1 MATGFKM
8 TPRHRWMF
16 QRLAESFSVG
26 ESFVEQSLRTE
37 ESAALLKAFLL
48 NPSSPPRLFAFYQ
61 ARQIHGDMEGE
72 WIVPKIPTDPV
83 LFLTLGGGGT
93 ESLQGK
99 AAYFLRLQK
108 NGMPLALDVAGCSQ
122 EVIFGELGSNT
133 EKSMLHDLETVLE
146 GLYRPI
152 IHSLSTTA
160 PKAEQE
166 GLWGS
171 ASSEQ
176 KEEFLND
183 MDKFSVSL
191 GETIKSMVGGVD
203 LRKPDPR
210 IEQMVV
216 TLQMNGTDSKKAGS
230 ATAGGDG
237 SVPSS
242 NGNATGT
249 SEVVSHYNDLLAE
262 WCETIEHYLAES
274 QKKENGGRGAGADG
288 AGGGTQTSGGGTH
301 DRNDGPWTELEYW
314 RRRMQRLTNIMEQL
328 KTKECKQVLGVLASY
343 TKGGNDQGSV
353 QGHAVYAL
361 LRRWKAID
369 VSITEAANE
378 AKDNEKYLKTLE
390 KFIEPLYEDDPMA
403 IIDTLPALMN
413 SIKMIHTIARYY
425 NTTERMTNLFVK
437 ITNQMIN
444 NCCAHIV
451 AAASR
456 LSQTA
461 ESGKFLAD
469 EVSGASKDKTMLMGT
484 SRRGSNGVSDKKS
497 ATNSVSMSTAA
508 AMSTATSGASSIV
521 LWETDAAN
529 LIDALEACLK
539 LNEAYQEQ
547 YRLTKDKLLTMPKS
561 KQFDFREQIIFGKFD
576 LFCRRAVKLIDMFS
590 TIRQFESLASH
601 KLEGMESLIS
611 DFRRI
616 IADFRAK
623 RHPLLAY
630 QNNKFDRDYVEFNV
644 KISDLESALQQ
655 FINQSFEN
663 ITSISNS
670 LNLLRKFQQILQR
683 DNLKSDLDDK
693 FNIIFQNYGLELEQ
707 VQHLYEKHKHNPPF
721 PRNLPPVSGNI
732 TWSRHLLKRIE
743 DPMKKFESNQNVLST
758 KDAKKIIKTYN
769 KVARTLVAFEYLW
782 YRAWVDS
789 VETAKAGLQAT
800 LVIRHPEDGRLYVNF
815 DHEILQLIRE
825 AKCLDR
831 MGIEVPEGARIV
843 LLQED
848 KFKSYYNDLHYALN
862 EYERVAQLVIP
873 VTNAL
878 LKPHMNDM
886 EYKLRPGMITL
897 TWTSM
902 NIDAYKHHVHTGL
915 QRLEELV
922 ININDLIE
930 NRIEKNLKTVSKS
943 LLVSLPADQAF
954 TLEDFVAMQEV
965 YIGKKA
971 ELLQGK
977 NVQVENAV
985 HDLIGLIK
993 SYPLDPHIGAVRQED
1008 ADRLV
1013 THYNHFM
1020 YQALLNCT
1028 KNSLNAIKKRVAKRG
1043 GSSFIYVE
1051 RPFFEVDV
1059 QLNIPKVQLSPSL
1072 DDVQRAINKAA
1083 QAVLRCT
1090 KTLFDWGQ
1098 GAVGPSVATRESGT
1112 LSPSPDGGSDVEEEF
1127 KVQKEDTRITF
1138 FSKIARDIEI
1148 VRVCLLLT
1156 GSIQGLRNL
1165 VVDYLATF
1173 SDYSWLWTESKD
1185 KAYAKFMKTRPELS
1199 DYNRELRNFSDV
1211 ESAVEGIG
1219 SVHNIG
1225 ALSLLTKN
1233 VKIQLKHMAEL
1244 WKVSFSTKL
1253 HEEARAQMNEILDYI
1268 RTTDS
1273 WLKRTQPT
1281 DLQSLRSIMDKLKE
1295 IRVRESGIE
1304 AEITPVL
1311 DMYSMLERFLPQ
1323 GYMDKDE
1330 MDQISVL
1337 RSSWRKLVDHAEVVA
1352 DGLMKVQVGFKKSLL
1367 GKIRDFVVNVRE
1379 FRADWIA
1386 KGPGVP
1392 GTPPNI
1398 AVERLRAFKSEY
1410 ELRDRKYQLYQS
1422 GEQLFALAHTEYPEL
1437 HKTKQEID
1445 LMDTLYGLY
1454 VEVHEYLDIEWPHLP
1469 WEDVFAEMPAIR
1481 ERMDQ
1486 FMIRLAR
1493 MPKSLRQW
1501 DAFKTLKGKL
1511 EDFQTTIPL
1520 LEALSKDSI
1529 KPRHWTELMRCTGHE
1544 FRIDGGDFRLRTL
1557 LDCQLEEHAD
1567 DVVELCDGAEKQ
1579 QQISVR
1585 LLDIRERWAA
1595 ANFEFNDWKERKIPV
1610 LKACGPIIEELEES
1624 QLQCQTMLT
1633 MRHVTPFRQEVA
1645 ALLARLSDTADTL
1658 ERWLKVQMLWCALES
1673 VFTGGDIA
1681 KQMPV
1686 EAKKFVKIDKDWA
1699 KVMARAADAS
1709 LVVEC
1714 CENELLK
1721 NNLPV
1726 MYSELE
1732 MCQKALDGYLE
1743 QKRSM
1748 FPRFYFVSNPV
1759 LLQMLS
1765 QGSDPKMI
1773 QPFYQTVFDAIDHVV
1788 HDPKIQ
1794 RNITAMV
1801 SRFKG
1806 ASEEIAFLQPVV
1818 AKGNIEEWLAKVL
1831 SAQRAAMKDVCRLCA
1846 DEAYDNLM
1854 EDETTGSLRAFVDS
1868 MPPQYAL
1875 LGIQLLWTATAEE
1888 AFASMKASR
1897 ANKNALSDCLKKNSD
1912 ILKEVSSWCLEDL
1925 ETKLQRT
1932 KYEVLIT
1939 IQVHQRDVISDLV
1952 QMHKVMRL
1960 GVGSGEG
1967 DTDFEWN
1974 KQARFYWKSDGED
1987 SVDDD
1992 GAMCVQCTDV
2002 EFKYMYEYLGCKGRL
2017 VITPLTDR
2025 CYVSLS
2031 QAMGMCYG
2039 GAPAGPAGTGKT
2051 ETVKDMGRTLG
2062 IYVIVTNCTDQAT
2075 YQSMAKIDKGLCMS
2089 GLWGCFDEFNRI
2101 KLPVLSVVAQQI
2113 LAILE
2118 AKRTGATKLVFPGDA
2133 VGSQINFDDA
2143 CGFFITMNPGYAGRQ
2158 ELPENLKAL
2167 FRGVTMMVPDR
2178 MIIIRVMLCAQGYN
2192 DFTILSRKFT
2202 VLYKLCEEQ
2211 LSKQRHYDFGLRN
2224 ILSVLRT
2231 AGQTKREN
2239 LGADEAKLLYQ
2250 TLRDMNLSKL
2260 VASDVPLF
2268 LSLLGDLFPAVT
2280 APKPKRYDDVEDA
2293 IKEVVLASGLIHHP
2307 TWIKKVVQLYE
2318 TVQVRHGIMCIG
2330 PTGGGKTQCM
2340 NILHKALAKTTGVPH
2355 RLARMNPKAILA
2367 SQMYGQVDQMSDEWT
2382 TGVFAA
2388 MWTKYN
2394 QRSNAFNTWIVC
2406 DGPVDAIWIEDLNTV
2421 LDDNRILTLANGDR
2435 IPMTDNVK
2443 IMFENETLINAS
2455 PATVSRCGIIFVS
2468 ASELGWT
2475 PLVQA
2480 WAATNGGDD
2489 GSMEKQTI
2497 ASCFFKYHGD
2507 DESPADSGKL
2517 LSYLRRETTP
2527 VMQITPAGSVAA
2539 CQRLIDGM
2547 LNDYHRGGSKSAQA
2561 LTPHALERIFLYALT
2576 WTVGGVLEGDDRRK
2590 FDEFLRAQESTTKVG
2605 ADGEDDEEDDES
2617 IMPEL
2622 MADSVPS
2629 TIYDFFVDV
2638 SSGDWVRFSAPVWDY
2653 PTNEDDDDNA
2663 SSSAAAPA
2671 LRFSSLMVPTS
2682 DSARALNLI
2691 GLLQTRGSQKGKQ
2704 PYAVLLTGQSG
2715 TAKTSTALMWSQTRL
2730 DQKHSGFKFVNFSS
2744 ATTAMNFQIAVEE
2757 SLDKRG
2763 GKNFGPANGKSLTI
2777 FIDDISLPE
2786 INEWGDQPTNEIV
2799 RQLIE
2804 SGCFAF
2810 LDKDK
2815 RGDMKIC
2822 EDLVFLAAMTH
2833 PGGGRSDIPSR
2844 LKRHFMVLN
2853 MVPPSIETI
2862 NDIYG
2867 QILRGRFR
2875 HHPAGKGEGSVVS
2888 KLTSATIDLWK
2899 LTRSKLKS
2907 TPAKFHYNFTM
2918 RDLSRIFQ
2926 GVVRISDEATIVD
2939 TGDARRTMLQAGVTL
2954 IRVLRHECERVFC
2967 DKITNISD
2975 KDWYLEAFQR
2985 VAVEHFGPELA
2996 NPAGDSENYFVDFL
3010 REDNIDEDGVLV
3022 SKAPQVYELG
3032 GDLASIKGRCLAYM
3046 ERHNAANPT
3055 AKLGLVLFDDAL
3067 RHLMRISR
3075 IMQMSRGSA
3084 LLVGVGGSGK
3094 RSLTRLAT
3102 YMSGHRLFQIRMG
3115 KSYNLA
3121 NFGDD
3126 LKECFFHAGTAQ
3138 TQITLVLADT
3148 QIKYETFLEYLN
3160 SLLLTGEV
3168 PGLFSKEEIALA
3180 MAEVQDVF
3188 EKECVLNGVQST
3200 PEDLKR
3206 YLINKVRD
3214 RLHVILCMSP
3224 AHPLFATRARRFPGI
3239 FAACSIN
3246 WFLSWPREALVSVAT
3261 VLVGDQMESIECTA
3275 DEKTALLEHMG
3286 EVHTLAMQMCDEYK
3300 RKTRRMRVHQTP
3312 KSYLA
3317 FLGDY
3322 RNMYTRKLKEVK
3334 QKASNVTLGLE
3345 RLEKAAE
3352 DVASMSTVLEVE
3364 RGKLQTATEETNAM
3378 LGSLEVSS
3386 LEAKNES
3393 DMVRGIKEACE
3404 SDATRISKEKEL
3416 CLEDLAKA
3424 QPFVDDANSA
3434 IDSIKSADISEVKQ
3448 LKKPSDIIRLVFD
3461 CVLLLFHNPV
3471 LPVELVTLS
3480 MKKEDISFLKPSWQH
3495 ALPMMSDTQFMR
3507 HLQWFGKGSES
3518 RPVAGKD
3525 LMNPETVEFLEIY
3538 LNLENFNSKVAKNAS
3553 GAAEGLCK
3561 FVTAMK
3567 FYFEASKL
3575 IKPKLEALT
3584 VAEAQLHDAERS
3596 LQQAM
3601 NRLSACNEHLAGLK
3615 EQFEAQ
3621 MAEKTRVEEGARSL
3635 ERRMDMASQLIEGLA
3650 GERVRWNEDA
3660 KSFDI
3665 TTRRLVGDCALACA
3679 FVSYCGAFNQEYRL
3693 ELINSRFRTDLEQRE
3708 IPFTPGP
3715 VDLVGFLADSG
3726 LVGEWNLQGLPTD
3739 MLSTQNGILVTKSAC
3754 GGSRYPLLVDPQA
3767 QAIGW
3772 IRTLEADRLP
3782 DWKETHITSPRLKD
3796 HVEFCMGEGRAMIIV
3811 GIEVDNV
3818 DPLLDPVLLKEVVK
3832 KGRSLQI
3839 TVADQAMDFDPA
3851 FSLYL
3856 VCRVPD
3862 PDFSPEL
3869 QAMTTVV
3876 DFAVTARGL
3885 EDQLLGTVIHVEQR
3899 ALQDQ
3904 LNDVLTE
3911 CNQNT
3916 KTLLQLDALLLE
3928 RLSSGSGNLLDDT
3941 ELIGVLRNT
3950 QKKAADVKKALHA
3963 AVETRE
3969 SINEKREQFRPVAAR
3984 GSILYFS
3991 IIDASKISVMYQT
4004 SLKQFL
4010 DLFLKAMEAAEP
4022 ARLATKR
4029 VQNIM
4034 TVLTYNV
4041 YRYINR
4047 GLYEEHKLLF
4057 VFILA
4062 TRILVKDAV
4071 ISQGDVDLFLRG
4083 GAALSLDSPGVRKK
4097 PYTWISD
4104 EAWLNVSELS
4114 NKHTFFR
4121 TMQEDLM
4128 RNEGQWWPWYEHNA
4142 PEKAQVPDYEVRL
4155 GEDEDLGAWYRLMI
4169 VRTFRNDRTQ
4179 LAIKEFIRAMGQ
4191 LGPAFVEPVTDK
4203 LETIYDEMIN
4213 SVPVVFLLSMG
4224 ADPTDSIIHLC
4235 RKKKCELVATIS
4247 MGEGQ
4252 DKPALACINQAAQ
4265 NGGWVLLQN
4274 CELGLGLMD
4283 RMEDILIK
4291 FRDGDPDR
4299 FNPTFRLFIT
4309 ACPHPEF
4316 PLGLLQMSTKV
4327 TNEPPAGLRAG
4338 LMRSYSTLIDQDRL
4352 ERVDGALWKRLLFA
4366 MCFLHSIVQERRKFG
4381 PLGWSI
4387 PYEFNTGDITACLAF
4402 LEKHM
4407 FTGNKIS
4414 WSTVQYMVSSIQ
4426 YGGKITDDLDRR
4438 LFDVYASKWISSD
4451 IEKESFAFNPQ
4462 LLIGQIEDNFVYK
4475 VPLQYDHEAYAR
4487 YCSSFP
4493 EVDSPEISGL
4503 HPNADLT
4510 FRVKESQK
4518 MMKILLSN
4526 TSSTESGGPTTTK
4539 GEDGEETEPASQ
4551 DEVVHE
4557 MAETMLKQV
4566 PDSYNTDKVDLKIRG
4581 LGGMEVP
4588 LNIFLYQEIQV
4599 LQFVIDMVR
4608 TNLEHVKQAIN
4619 GEIVMTNELA
4629 STTTDIFNAKV
4640 PVLWMYHA
4648 TGNEQSW
4655 INSTMGLWMS
4665 NFSER
4670 DGQIRHWLNNDRPPH
4685 FSFRGFFNPQG
4696 FLTAMKQ
4703 EVTRKHKSDGWA
4715 LDDVIYH
4722 TEVTEYEKIE
4732 SVSKGPREGIYA
4744 SGLMI
4749 DGAAWSK
4756 PLGSLVESEPKKLFA
4771 SLPVLYVTGTTK
4783 QLRREHIKSG
4793 AYGPN
4798 GPYDCPLYKYPVRTD
4813 RFFIGMVSLASRAQP
4828 AGASGA
4834 GSPPRDAPKK
4844 EHWILRGVALTCS
4857 VDFE

>member
-1 MATGFKM
+1 
-8 TPRHRWMF
+8 MF
-16 QRLAESFSVG
+16 QRLAESFSIG

-37 ESAALLKAFLL
+37 ESATLLKAFLL
-48 NPSSPPRLFAFYQ
+48 KPSSPPRLFAFYQ
-61 ARQIHGDMEGE
+61 PRQVRGDTEGE
-72 WIVPKIPTDPV
+72 WNVPKVPGEKV

-108 NGMPLALDVAGCSQ
+108 DGKPVSLDVAGCSQ
-122 EVIFGELGSNT
+122 SVVFGELGSSSN
-133 EKSMLHDLETVLE
+133 KSMLHDLETVLE
-146 GLYRPI
+146 TLYRPI

-160 PKAEQE
+160 PKEEQKS
-166 GLWGS
+166 LWGS
-171 ASSEQ
+171 ASTEQ
-176 KEEFLND
+176 RDEFLND

-210 IEQMVV
+210 IEQMAMA
-216 TLQMNGTDSKKAGS
+216 LQLNGVDSKKS
-230 ATAGGDG
+230 TGDT
-237 SVPSS
+237 SDPSS
-242 NGNATGT
+242 QGSTGT
-249 SEVVSHYNDLLAE
+249 TEVVSHYHDLLAE
-262 WCETIEHYLAES
+262 WCGTIEQYLAES
-274 QKKENGGRGAGADG
+274 QKKENGGRGDDDDES
-288 AGGGTQTSGGGTH
+288 QSGSNH

-343 TKGGNDQGSV
+343 TKGGGDQGSV

-451 AAASR
+451 SAASR
-456 LSQTA
+456 SNPNNGQA
-461 ESGKFLAD
+461 QKNGEFGDESSLMTKEEAALM
-469 EVSGASKDKTMLMGT
+469 GASS
-484 SRRGSNGVSDKKS
+484 SRRGGSTGDKK
-497 ATNSVSMSTAA
+497 TQHTSVSMSTAA

-601 KLEGMESLIS
+601 KLEGMENLIS

-616 IADFRAK
+616 IQDFRTK

-848 KFKSYYNDLHYALN
+848 KFKAYYNDLHYALN

-878 LKPHMNDM
+878 LRPHMNDM

-943 LLVSLPADQAF
+943 LLVSLPADEAF

-965 YIGKKA
+965 YIARKA

-985 HDLIGLIK
+985 YDLIGLIK
-993 SYPLDPHIGAVRQED
+993 SYPLDPHISPVRQED
-1008 ADRLV
+1008 ADRLIS
-1013 THYNHFM
+1013 HYNHFM

-1028 KNSLNAIKKRVAKRG
+1028 KNSLNAIKKRMAKRG
-1043 GSSFIYVE
+1043 GNAFIYVE

-1072 DDVQRAINKAA
+1072 DDVQRSINKAA
-1083 QAVLRCT
+1083 LAVLRCT
-1090 KTLFDWGQ
+1090 QQLYDWGQ
-1098 GAVGPSVATRESGT
+1098 GAAGPNATEVA
-1112 LSPSPDGGSDVEEEF
+1112 LPASPVSDVPEEDQIYTEP
-1127 KVQKEDTRITF
+1127 EDIRITF
-1138 FSKIARDIEI
+1138 FQKIARDIEI
-1148 VRVCLLLT
+1148 VRVVLLLT

-1165 VVDYLATF
+1165 VSDYLETF

-1199 DYNRELRNFSDV
+1199 DYNRELQNFSTV
-1211 ESAVEGIG
+1211 ETQVENLG

-1253 HEEARAQMNEILDYI
+1253 HEEARACMNEILDYI
-1268 RTTDS
+1268 RTTDN
-1273 WLKRTQPT
+1273 WLKRTQPV
-1281 DLQSLRSIMDKLKE
+1281 DLLTLRSIMDKLKE

-1337 RSSWRKLVDHAEVVA
+1337 RSSWRKLVNHAEDVA
-1352 DGLMKVQVGFKKSLL
+1352 DNLMNVQVGFKKSLL
-1367 GKIRDFVVNVRE
+1367 GSIRDFVVNVRE

-1410 ELRDRKYQLYQS
+1410 ELRDRKYQLYHS
-1422 GEQLFALAHTEYPEL
+1422 GEELFALAHTEYPEL
-1437 HKTKQEID
+1437 HKTKSEID

-1469 WEDVFAEMPAIR
+1469 WEDVFGEMPAIR

-1501 DAFKTLKGKL
+1501 DAFKTLKKKL
-1511 EDFQTTIPL
+1511 EDFQITIPL
-1520 LEALSKDSI
+1520 LEQLSKDSI
-1529 KPRHWTELMRCTGHE
+1529 KPRHWTELMRTTGHE
-1544 FRIDGGDFRLRTL
+1544 FRIDGGDFRLQTL
-1557 LDCQLEEHAD
+1557 LDCHLEEVAD

-1585 LLDIRERWAA
+1585 ILDIRERWAA
-1595 ANFEFNDWKERKIPV
+1595 ANFDFNDWKERKIPV
-1610 LKACGPIIEELEES
+1610 LRACGPIIEELEES

-1633 MRHVTPFRQEVA
+1633 MRHVTPFKQEVA
-1645 ALLARLSDTADTL
+1645 ALLTRLSDTADTL
-1658 ERWLKVQMLWCALES
+1658 ERWLKVQMLWCSLES

-1788 HDPKIQ
+1788 HDSKNA

-1801 SRFKG
+1801 SLFKG
-1806 ASEEIAFLQPVV
+1806 TTEKIEFLQPVV

-1831 SAQRAAMKDVCRLCA
+1831 TAQRVAMKDVCRSCA

-1854 EDETTGSLRAFVDS
+1854 EDETTGTLRPFVDS

-1888 AFASMKASR
+1888 AFAALKASR
-1897 ANKNALSDCLKKNSD
+1897 ANKNAISDCLKRNTD
-1912 ILKEVSSWCLEDL
+1912 ILKELSSWCLEEL
-1925 ETKLQRT
+1925 PSKLTRT

-1939 IQVHQRDVISDLV
+1939 IQVHQRDVIADLV
-1952 QMHKVMRL
+1952 QMHKAKRL
-1960 GVGSGEG
+1960 GVAGPEGEG

-1974 KQARFYWKSDGED
+1974 KQARFYWKGEEED

-2118 AKRTGATKLVFPGDA
+2118 AKRTGATKLTFPGDA
-2133 VGSQINFDDA
+2133 VGSQVNFDDA

-2192 DFTILSRKFT
+2192 DFTVLSRKFT

-2239 LGADEAKLLYQ
+2239 VDADEAKLLYQ

-2268 LSLLGDLFPAVT
+2268 LSLLGDLFPSIQ
-2280 APKPKRYDDVEDA
+2280 APKPKRYGAVEDA
-2293 IKEVVLASGLIHHP
+2293 IKEVVTASGLIHHP
-2307 TWIKKVVQLYE
+2307 TWVKKVVQLYE
-2318 TVQVRHGIMCIG
+2318 TINVRHGIMVIG

-2340 NILHKALAKTTGVPH
+2340 NVLHKALAKVTGVAH
-2355 RLARMNPKAILA
+2355 RLAKMNPKAILA
-2367 SQMYGQVDQMSDEWT
+2367 SQMYGEVDQLSDEWT

-2455 PATVSRCGIIFVS
+2455 PATVSRCGIIYVS

-2475 PLVQA
+2475 PLVNA
-2480 WAATNGGDD
+2480 WTAATKGNKD
-2489 GSMEKQTI
+2489 GSSNPLLNEKQTI
-2497 ASCFFKYHGD
+2497 MSCFFKYMGD
-2507 DESPADSGKL
+2507 DETPADPGKL

-2527 VMQITPAGSVAA
+2527 VMPITPAGAVAA

-2547 LNDYHRGGSKSAQA
+2547 LNDYHRSSGNKDQT
-2561 LTPHALERIFLYALT
+2561 LTPRVLERIFLYALT

-2590 FDEFLRAQESTTKVG
+2590 FDEYLRTQETTAEVAG
-2605 ADGEDDEEDDES
+2605 DDDDDEGV
-2617 IMPEL
+2617 MPET
-2622 MADSVPS
+2622 ATDSVAS
-2629 TIYDFFVDV
+2629 TIYDYFVDV
-2638 SSGDWVRFSAPVWDY
+2638 TSGDWVKFSAPVWDY
-2653 PTNEDDDDNA
+2653 PIPEDDEDTVTTTA
-2663 SSSAAAPA
+2663 KPT
-2671 LRFSSLMVPTS
+2671 LRFSSLLVPTQ
-2682 DSARALNLI
+2682 DSERALNLI
-2691 GLLQTRGSQKGKQ
+2691 GLLQSPQSQKGKQ
-2704 PYAVLLTGQSG
+2704 PYPVLLTGQSG
-2715 TAKTSTALMWSQTRL
+2715 TAKTSTTLMWSQTRL

-2744 ATTAMNFQIAVEE
+2744 ATTAQNFQISVEE

-2763 GKNFGPANGKSLTI
+2763 GKNFGPANGKSLTV
-2777 FIDDISLPE
+2777 FVDDISLPE

-2799 RQLIE
+2799 RQLVE
-2804 SGCFAF
+2804 SNCFAF

-2853 MVPPSIETI
+2853 MTPPSIESI

-2875 HHPAGKGEGSVVS
+2875 SHPAGKGEGSVVS
-2888 KLTSATIDLWK
+2888 KLTSSTIDLWK

-2926 GVVRISDEATIVD
+2926 GVVRISDDATVID
-2939 TGDARRTMLQAGVTL
+2939 TGDARRTMLKAGVVL

-2967 DKITNISD
+2967 DKLTNITD

-2996 NPAGDSENYFVDFL
+2996 NAAGDPENYFVDFL
-3010 REDNIDEDGVLV
+3010 QEDNMDEDGVLI
-3022 SKAPQVYELG
+3022 SKAPQVYEVG
-3032 GDLASIKGRCLAYM
+3032 GTLATIKSRCLAYM
-3046 ERHNAANPT
+3046 EQHNVVNPT

-3075 IMQMSRGSA
+3075 IIQMPRGSA

-3102 YMSGHRLFQIRMG
+3102 FMSGHREFQIRMT
-3115 KSYNLA
+3115 KSYNLS

-3126 LKECFFHAGTAQ
+3126 LKECFFHAGGAQ
-3138 TQITLVLADT
+3138 NQIVLVLADT

-3160 SLLLTGEV
+3160 SLLLTGDV
-3168 PGLFSKEEIALA
+3168 PGLFSKEELALA
-3180 MAEVQDVF
+3180 MAEVQDSF
-3188 EKECVLNGVQST
+3188 EKEMALLGKSGT

-3206 YLINKVRD
+3206 YLVDKVRD
-3214 RLHVILCMSP
+3214 RLHIVLCMSP
-3224 AHPLFATRARRFPGI
+3224 AHPEFSTRARRFPGI
-3239 FAACSIN
+3239 FSACSID
-3246 WFLSWPREALVSVAT
+3246 WFLSWPRDALVSVAT
-3261 VLVGDQMESIECTA
+3261 ALIGDQMESIECTPV
-3275 DEKTALLEHMG
+3275 EKQALLEHMG
-3286 EVHTLAMQMCDEYK
+3286 EVHTLAVDMCDEYR
-3300 RKTRRMRVHQTP
+3300 RKTRRMRVSQTP
-3312 KSYLA
+3312 KSYLS

-3322 RNMYTRKLKEVK
+3322 RAMYTRKLGEVK

-3345 RLEKAAE
+3345 KLEKAAE
-3352 DVASMSTVLEVE
+3352 DVASMSIVLEVE
-3364 RGKLQTATEETNAM
+3364 REKLKKATEDTNAM
-3378 LGSLEVSS
+3378 LGSLEISS

-3404 SDATRISKEKEL
+3404 SDAARIGKEKEL

-3424 QPFVDDANSA
+3424 QPYVDDANTA
-3434 IDSIKSADISEVKQ
+3434 IDSIKSADISEIKK
-3448 LKKPSDIIRLVFD
+3448 LAKPSDIIRLVFD
-3461 CVLLLFHNPV
+3461 CVILLFHNP
-3471 LPVELVTLS
+3471 LSPVEPQTLS
-3480 MKKEDISFLKPSWQH
+3480 IKKQEISFIKPSWQH
-3495 ALPMMSDTQFMR
+3495 ALPMMADTQFLR
-3507 HLQWFGKGSES
+3507 HLQWFGKGSEA
-3518 RPVAGKD
+3518 RPTAGKD
-3525 LMNPETVEFLEIY
+3525 LMNPETIEFLEIY
-3538 LNLENFNSKVAKNAS
+3538 MNLEHFNAKVAKNAS
-3553 GAAEGLCK
+3553 NAAEGLCR

-3584 VAEAQLHDAERS
+3584 VAEAQLKEAEGN
-3596 LQQAM
+3596 LAGAM
-3601 NRLSACNEHLAGLK
+3601 KRLDACNEHLAGLK
-3615 EQFEAQ
+3615 AQFEAQ

-3650 GERVRWNEDA
+3650 GERVRWNEDS
-3660 KSFDI
+3660 KTFDE

-3679 FVSYCGAFNQEYRL
+3679 FVSYAGAFNQEYRL
-3693 ELINSRFRTDLEQRE
+3693 EMINNRFRSDLEQRE
-3708 IPFTPGP
+3708 IPVSPGA
-3715 VDLVGFLADSG
+3715 VDLVGFLADNG
-3726 LVGEWNLQGLPTD
+3726 IVGEWNIQGLPTD
-3739 MLSTQNGILVTKSAC
+3739 MLSTQNGILVTRSAN

-3772 IRTLEADRLP
+3772 IRKLEEDRLP

-3818 DPLLDPVLLKEVVK
+3818 DPMLDPVLLKEIVK

-3839 TVADQAMDFDPA
+3839 TVADQAMDYDPN

-3862 PDFSPEL
+3862 PDFSPEM

-3928 RLSSGSGNLLDDT
+3928 RLSSGSGNLLDDA

-3950 QKKAADVKKALHA
+3950 QKKAADVKKALHT

-3984 GSILYFS
+3984 GSILYFA
-3991 IIDASKISVMYQT
+3991 IIDVSKINVMYQT

-4010 DLFLKAMEAAEP
+4010 ELFLKAMEIAEP

-4029 VQNIM
+4029 VTNIM
-4034 TVLTYNV
+4034 EVLTYKV

-4062 TRILVKDAV
+4062 TRILVKDEV

-4083 GAALSLDSPGVRKK
+4083 GAALSMDSPGVRKK
-4097 PYTWISD
+4097 PFTWLSD

-4114 NKHTFFR
+4114 NKHSFFR

-4128 RNEGQWWPWYEHNA
+4128 RNENQWWPWYEHNT
-4142 PEKAQVPDYEVRL
+4142 PEKAQIPDYEVRL
-4155 GEDEDLGAWYRLMI
+4155 TEDDDLGPWYRLML

-4179 LAIKEFIRAMGQ
+4179 LAIKEFVRAMGQ
-4191 LGPAFVEPVTDK
+4191 LGPKYVEPVTDK
-4203 LETIYDEMIN
+4203 LEEIYDEMVN
-4213 SVPVVFLLSMG
+4213 SVPVIFLLSMG
-4224 ADPTDSIIHLC
+4224 ADPTDSIMHLC
-4235 RKKKCELVATIS
+4235 RKRKCELVATIS

-4252 DKPALACINQAAQ
+4252 EKPAMAALNQAAQ
-4265 NGGWVLLQN
+4265 SGGWVLLQN

-4283 RMEDILIK
+4283 KMEDLLIK
-4291 FRDGDPDR
+4291 LRDGDVDR
-4299 FNPTFRLFIT
+4299 FDPSFRLFIT
-4309 ACPHPEF
+4309 ACPHSDF

-4338 LMRSYSTLIDQDRL
+4338 LMRSYSTIIDQDRL
-4352 ERVDGALWKRLLFA
+4352 ERIDGALWKRLLFG

-4387 PYEFNTGDITACLAF
+4387 PYEFNTGDITACLTF
-4402 LEKHM
+4402 LEKHL
-4407 FTGNKIS
+4407 FSGHGIS
-4414 WSTVQYMVSSIQ
+4414 WTTVQYMVSEIQ

-4438 LFDVYASKWISSD
+4438 LFNVYASKWVSSD
-4451 IEKESFAFNPQ
+4451 IEKDSFMFNPQ
-4462 LLIGQIEDNFVYK
+4462 TMIGQIEKNFVYK
-4475 VPLQYDHEAYAR
+4475 VPLQYDHAAYAR
-4487 YCSSFP
+4487 YCASFP

-4518 MMKILLSN
+4518 MMKTLLAN
-4526 TSSTESGGPTTTK
+4526 TSSTDSGSTAKSTSD
-4539 GEDGEETEPASQ
+4539 ENDVEEPASQ
-4551 DEVVHE
+4551 DEVVHG
-4557 MAETMLKQV
+4557 MAGVMLTQV
-4566 PDSYNTDKVDLKIRG
+4566 PESYNPDKTDMKIKV
-4581 LGGMEVP
+4581 LGGMEQP

-4599 LQFVIDMVR
+4599 LQFVIDQIGGDLKNVQ
-4608 TNLEHVKQAIN
+4608 QAID
-4619 GEIVMTNELA
+4619 GEIVMTDELA

-4640 PVLWMYHA
+4640 PRLWMYHA
-4648 TGNEQSW
+4648 TGNEQAW
-4655 INSTMGLWMS
+4655 INSTMGLWMA
-4665 NFSER
+4665 NFSDR
-4670 DGQIRHWLNNDRPPH
+4670 DTQIRHWLNTDRPPH
-4685 FSFRGFFNPQG
+4685 FSFKGFFNPQG

-4703 EVTRKHKSDGWA
+4703 EVTRKHRSDGWA

-4744 SGLMI
+4744 SGLFI

-4771 SLPVLYVTGTTK
+4771 ALPVLYVTGTTK
-4783 QLRREHIKSG
+4783 QLRRDHIKSG

-4798 GPYDCPLYKYPVRTD
+4798 GPYECPLYKYPVRTD
-4813 RFFIGMVSLASRAQP
+4813 RFYIGMVSLASRAQP
-4828 AGASGA
+4828 AGASGV
-4834 GSPPRDAPKK
+4834 GSPARDAPKK

-4857 VDFE
+4857 TDFE